1 MLTTRVLKWVI
12 PGLTAVASL
21 AATGVAQADVSLSKI
36 FGSNMVLQR
45 DREIPVWGWAEPGEK
60 VTVNI
65 GEHSAMATAGDDKRW
80 DVKLPAHKAGGPHT
94 ITISGKNSIKLENVL
109 IGEVWVC
116 SGQSNMQWPVDSAN
130 DADLEKLTAKFAN
143 IRLITVPQVGTQEPQ
158 NDFGGDGW
166 QECSPATVGQFS
178 AVGYFFGRQLHQ
190 TLDIPIGLIDNSWG
204 GSACEAW
211 VRRDLLE
218 ADKRYSELLARWA
231 DTEKTY
237 DHAKAV
243 AAYEKQRAAWQE
255 KVKAA
260 RTAGKPA
267 PNAPRAPRDPL
278 AGQHRPA
285 NLYNGVLKPVIGYG
299 IRGTV
304 WYQGESNAGRAY
316 QYRHL
321 FPLMIQSWRDEW
333 KQGDFPFYFVQL
345 ADYRDESADP
355 QESGWAELR
364 EAQTMTLAA
373 LPNTGQ
379 AVITDLGEAH
389 DIHPKDKQNVAKRL
403 ARWALAKDYGIQI
416 PCRSPEFKSSEVK
429 GNKIIVTMDHVGGGL
444 DTFDVREPVGLAV
457 AGEDK
462 VFKWAQGKI
471 IGNDK
476 IEVWSADVA
485 NPVAVRYAWADNP
498 VCNLQSREGL
508 PVTPFRSDDWPG
520 VTIDVLK

>member
-1 MLTTRVLKWVI
+1 MLTNRVLKWAI
-12 PGLTAVASL
+12 PGLAAVASL
-21 AATGVAQADVSLSKI
+21 ATTQAAVADVSLSKI

-45 DREIPVWGWAEPGEK
+45 GMEIPVWGWAEPGEE
-60 VTVNI
+60 VTVKL
-65 GEHSAMATAGDDKRW
+65 GDHSATTKAGDDKRW

-94 ITISGKNSIKLENVL
+94 VAISGKNSITLENVL

-116 SGQSNMQWPVDSAN
+116 SGQSNMQWSVDSAD
-130 DADLEKLTAKFAN
+130 DADIEKLTAKFPN
-143 IRLITVPQVGTQEPQ
+143 LRLITVPQVGTQEPQ
-158 NDFGGDGW
+158 NDFGGEGW
-166 QECSPATVGQFS
+166 QACAPENVGQFS

-211 VRRDLLE
+211 VRRDLLK
-218 ADKRYSELLARWA
+218 ADDRYNELLARWV

-237 DHAKAV
+237 DHDKAMAVYQVKREAWQAKVKEA
-243 AAYEKQRAAWQE
+243 RAA
-255 KVKAA
+255 K
-260 RTAGKPA
+260 KPI
-267 PNAPRAPRDPL
+267 PNGPRAPRNIL

-285 NLYNGVLKPVIGYG
+285 NLYNGVLKPIIGYG

-304 WYQGESNAGRAY
+304 WYQGETNAGRAY

-345 ADYRDESADP
+345 ADFRDESADP
-355 QESGWAELR
+355 QESSWAELR
-364 EAQTMTLAA
+364 EAQTMTLAK

-403 ARWALAKDYGIQI
+403 ARWALAKDYGIGI
-416 PCRSPEFKSSEVK
+416 PYRSPEFKSSEVN
-429 GNKIIVTMDHVGGGL
+429 GNKIVVTMDHVGGGL
-444 DTFDVREPVGLAV
+444 DTFDVRKPVGLAI

-462 VFKWAQGKI
+462 VFKWAEGKI
-471 IGNDK
+471 VGKDK
-476 IEVWSADVA
+476 IEVWSTDVA

-498 VCNLQSREGL
+498 VCNLQSLEGL

-520 VTIDVLK
+520 LTADVHK